1 MVHILDRNST
11 GWFSD
16 GRHLVRRTGAENCP
30 RPTQDVTVDRE
41 VTRLLAAAALP
52 LLVVGLAAPASAH
65 VTITPSTT
73 AAGARA
79 VLDVHVPHGC
89 DGSATTAVTIR
100 IPEEIDSVI
109 PGPSAPWDQELET
122 ESGGDEADERVVA
135 VTYRTDAPLSDDR
148 EDVVALSVELPEAEG
163 TTLVFPTIQTCEQ
176 GEAAWIEIPEPG
188 QDPDELVLPAP
199 ALVVTAAGSG
209 ARQAS
214 ATEVLAAGATG
225 ASQQAEPSV
234 DVPVVAYGVL
244 GLCVLGVMLG
254 VARLARLRRQT

>member
-1 MVHILDRNST
+1 M
-11 GWFSD
+11 
-16 GRHLVRRTGAENCP
+16 
-30 RPTQDVTVDRE
+30 DRE

-79 VLDVHVPHGC
+79 VLDVRVPHGC

-100 IPEEIDSVI
+100 IPEQIDTVT
-109 PGPSAPWDQELET
+109 PSPSTSWDQELET
-122 ESGGDEADERVVA
+122 ESRGDEVGERVVA

-148 EDVVALSVELPEAEG
+148 EDVVELSVELPEAKG

-199 ALVVTAAGSG
+199 AMVVTAAGSG
-209 ARQAS
+209 ARQPS
-214 ATEVLAAGATG
+214 ATEVLAGG
-225 ASQQAEPSV
+225 ASGASPPAEPSV
-234 DVPVVAYGVL
+234 EVPVVAYGVL
-244 GLCVLGVMLG
+244 GLTVLAVMLG
-254 VARLARLRRQT
+254 VACLARLRRQT

>member
-1 MVHILDRNST
+1 MDREAT
-11 GWFSD
+11 TA
-16 GRHLVRRTGAENCP
+16 RPRRTAA
-30 RPTQDVTVDRE
+30 
-41 VTRLLAAAALP
+41 RLVAAAALP
-52 LLVVGLAAPASAH
+52 LLVLGVASPAGAH

-109 PGPSAPWDQELET
+109 PSSSAPWEQELET
-122 ESGGDEADERVVA
+122 GSRGDEAGERVVA

-148 EDVVALSVELPEAEG
+148 EDVVALSVELPETEG
-163 TTLVFPTIQTCEQ
+163 AILVFPTIQTCEQ
-176 GEAAWIEIPEPG
+176 GEAAWIEVPEPG

-199 ALVVTAAGSG
+199 ALVVTPAGSG

-214 ATEVLAAGATG
+214 ATEVLAAGVSG
-225 ASQQAEPSV
+225 PSQQARSSV

-244 GLCVLGVMLG
+244 GLSVVVVMLG